1 MNISDEDIRRFQDE
15 VWKYYDAHGRDG
27 LPWRQPDVNGTFDP
41 YKIMVSELML
51 QQTQVSRVIPKYLAF
66 LKQFPDA
73 SSLAAAPLGE
83 VLTAW
88 QGLGYNRRAKF
99 LWQAAQMVDA
109 ELGGVFPG
117 EQKALTALP
126 GVGMN
131 TAGAI
136 VAYAY
141 DRPVSFVE
149 TNVRTVFIHHFYDG
163 AETLSVFDKEVLELV
178 QRSLPAVAADGR
190 TTAGTR
196 EWYWALMDYGTH
208 IKQQHG
214 NKSRASKA
222 YAKQSPFEGSRRK
235 VRGAVI
241 RLLSQRPAT
250 YEQLAEH
257 ETDARLESVLSD
269 LVREGMVVSEISQ
282 DSQDDAAV
290 YRLG

>member
-1 MNISDEDIRRFQDE
+1 MNVSDNEIKRFQDE

-27 LPWRQPDVNGTFDP
+27 LPWRQPDDAGMFDP

-66 LKQFPDA
+66 LEQFPDVA
-73 SSLAAAPLGE
+73 TLAAAPLGE

-109 ELGGVFPG
+109 EMGGVFPA

-136 VAYAY
+136 MAYAY
-141 DRPVSFVE
+141 DKPVTFVE

-163 AETLSVFDKEVLELV
+163 AEALTVSDKEVLELV
-178 QRSLPAVAADGR
+178 QRSLPGAATGGQ
-190 TTAGTR
+190 TTGGAR

-208 IKQQHG
+208 IKQQYG
-214 NKSRASKA
+214 NKSRASKT

-241 RLLSQRPAT
+241 RLLSQRPST
-250 YEQLAEH
+250 YGQLAEH
-257 ETDARLESVLSD
+257 EPDARLESVLSD
-269 LVREGMVVSEISQ
+269 LVREGMVVSESGQ
-282 DSQDDAAV
+282 DSATV

>member
-1 MNISDEDIRRFQDE
+1 MTISDEDIRRFQDE

-27 LPWRQPDVNGTFDP
+27 LPWRQPDDGGLFDP

-66 LKQFPDA
+66 LEQFPDA
-73 SSLAAAPLGE
+73 ASLAAAPLGE

-99 LWQAAQMVDA
+99 LWQAAQMVDDA
-109 ELGGVFPG
+109 LGGSFPDG
-117 EQKALTALP
+117 QKELTALP

-136 VAYAY
+136 MAYAY
-141 DRPVSFVE
+141 DRPVAFVE

-163 AETLSVFDKEVLELV
+163 AEALTVPDKEILELV
-178 QRSLPAVAADGR
+178 RRSLPGDGADVPAVGGA
-190 TTAGTR
+190 R

-208 IKQQHG
+208 IKQHHG
-214 NKSRASKA
+214 NKSRASKT
-222 YAKQSPFEGSRRK
+222 YSKQSPFEGSRRK

-241 RLLSQRPAT
+241 RSLSRRPST
-250 YEQLAEH
+250 LEQLAQE
-257 ETDARLESVLSD
+257 ETDARLESVIDD
-269 LVREGMVVSEISQ
+269 LVREGMVVREGGQS
-282 DSQDDAAV
+282 DAAI